1 MKRSIIYK
9 IRRKLQIAYFNCFSH
24 ERVSK
29 TYFKI
34 VLKYKLNLKDP
45 KTFNEK
51 IQWLKL
57 YEWPNNE
64 LAVLCS
70 DKYRVR
76 EYLEQNNLQ
85 EYENK
90 LLGVYD
96 NAKDINWD
104 ELPDKFVVKCNHGC
118 AYNIICTD
126 KSKLDTKKAVKQL
139 NKWMK
144 EDFGKFNAEIHYSK
158 IQPKIIIEEYLD
170 DSLEDYKFFCFN
182 GKFKL
187 LYIAVDSESETNRE
201 REAFY
206 DENGNLLKLQ
216 NADYGE
222 YAEAK
227 LPDNFKDLIKISEK
241 LAKPFP
247 FVRVDWYIKDGKTT
261 FGELT
266 FTPSGGMMKLNP
278 ADYDKTL
285 GEYLDISELM
295 KKKEEKHE

>member
-1 MKRSIIYK
+1 M
-9 IRRKLQIAYFNCFSH
+9 QIAFFNCFSK

-45 KTFNEK
+45 QTFNEK

-64 LAVLCS
+64 LVVNCS

-76 EYLEQNNLQ
+76 EYLEANNLQ
-85 EYENK
+85 DYENR
-90 LLGVYD
+90 LIGVYD
-96 NAKDINWD
+96 NAKEIEWD
-104 ELPDKFVVKCNHGC
+104 KLPSKFVLKCNHGC

-126 KSKLDTKKAVKQL
+126 KSKLDTKKATKQL
-139 NKWMK
+139 NKWLK

-158 IQPKIIIEEYLD
+158 IQPKIICEEYLGD
-170 DSLEDYKFFCFN
+170 NLEDYKFFCFN
-182 GKFKL
+182 GKYKL
-187 LYIAVDSESETNRE
+187 AYIAIDSESETNRE

-206 DENGNLLKLQ
+206 DENGNLLELT
-216 NADYGE
+216 NADYGL
-222 YAEAK
+222 YTEAK
-227 LPDNFKDLIKISEK
+227 LPENFKTLVEISEK

-247 FVRVDWYIKDGKTT
+247 FVRVDWYIKDGKVT

-278 ADYDKTL
+278 AEYDKKL
-285 GEYLDISELM
+285 GELLDISDFIERR
-295 KKKEEKHE
+295 KK